1 MKVSV
6 LNVYVYLGIFQEITS
21 DLHDLRKVIKRKLCG
36 LPHNFA
42 LLPIKI

>member
-6 LNVYVYLGIFQEITS
+6 LNVYLGIFQEITS
-21 DLHDLRKVIKRKLCG
+21 DHHDLRKVIKRKLCG

-42 LLPIKI
+42 LLPKEI